1 MLLILSL
8 VFPAAPPPDPPGPAQ
23 RSNFALESCG
33 LDPGEAG
40 ELVVVFVDALGQVVA
55 DSTRL
60 VPPTANAR
68 FNEQVLQNAATWR
81 FRPARE
87 NSSPVAAWFTY
98 EVEM

>member
-1 MLLILSL
+1 MR
-8 VFPAAPPPDPPGPAQ
+8 VD
-23 RSNFALESCG
+23 
-33 LDPGEAG
+33 
-40 ELVVVFVDALGQVVA
+40 VFVDALGQVVA

-98 EVEM
+98 EIEM